1 MTFDD
6 IDEKYVVKQDLGT
19 KEVITISKNLK
30 FAEKENT
37 SIHSHGLVEEK
48 FKIAPQKE
56 KIIIS
61 RIYLTMPMDV
71 ETLTD

>member
-6 IDEKYVVKQDLGT
+6 IDEKYVVKHDLGT

-37 SIHSHGLVEEK
+37 SIHSHGLVEEE
-48 FKIAPQKE
+48 FKIAP
-56 KIIIS
+56 
-61 RIYLTMPMDV
+61 
-71 ETLTD
+71 

>member
-1 MTFDD
+1 MNFDD

-37 SIHSHGLVEEK
+37 SIHSHGFVEEE

-56 KIIIS
+56 RIIIS

>member
-37 SIHSHGLVEEK
+37 SIHSHGLVEEE
-48 FKIAPQKE
+48 FKIEIPDADAE
-56 KIIIS
+56 KIVTVS
-61 RIYLTMPMDV
+61 DV
-71 ETLTD
+71 VDYIKDHVA

>member
-37 SIHSHGLVEEK
+37 SIHSYGLVEEE
-48 FKIAPQKE
+48 FKIAP
-56 KIIIS
+56 
-61 RIYLTMPMDV
+61 
-71 ETLTD
+71 